1 MLVCVPRDSVA
12 LVLLL
17 LVVVVVRVGV
27 VVVDWLA
34 VIACSVAWSICVD
47 DISSKDTAL
56 DASVKRWY
64 SKERRGHLEGRWW

>member
-17 LVVVVVRVGV
+17 LVVVVVRVG